1 MEAFKTPNLKAPRFR
16 ADTYEVLN
24 KEFFDRFRKK
34 HPQYKKIEDKEL
46 RKIIKTFN
54 KGIFQNVI
62 DNRNGVQ
69 LPESIGWLFI
79 GTCQPSKKKNIDFA
93 KSRKYGVK
101 VANKNWDSDGKLAK
115 IFFTSRALKHKMKNR
130 EFWSFSASR
139 EFKRSV
145 AKSYPENWNMYVEVD
160 PRQQLK
166 AAYKSKE
173 SGIQLNKKYE
183 KEALK
188 NYNEFDL

>member
-1 MEAFKTPNLKAPRFR
+1 MIDLEKNI
-16 ADTYEVLN
+16 LN
-24 KEFFDRFRKK
+24 I
-34 HPQYKKIEDKEL
+34 KKIEDKEL

>member
-1 MEAFKTPNLKAPRFR
+1 MEAFKTPNLEAPRFR

-34 HPQYKKIEDKEL
+34 HPQYKKLKDKEL
-46 RKIIKTFN
+46 RKIVKTFN
-54 KGIFQNVI
+54 KAIFQNVI

-69 LPESIGWLFI
+69 LPESIGWIFI

-160 PRQQLK
+160 PSKQLK
-166 AAYKSKE
+166 AAYKSRE
-173 SGIQLNKKYE
+173 SGLMFNKKHE